1 MDNVDRKCQNR
12 HRCHKCVIMDSAAQC
27 DPEKTQACFCIRV
40 FSRYSFGRIFKT
52 MKSTMFILMEPHKN
66 SNAHRIRQAVLKMF
80 ALATPN
86 LSIRK

>member
-27 DPEKTQACFCIRV
+27 DPEKTQACFCIRI
-40 FSRYSFGRIFKT
+40 FHDILLDEIFKT
-52 MKSTMFILMEPHKN
+52 MKSTMFISMEPLKN
-66 SNAHRIRQAVLKMF
+66 SNVPPISQVVLKMF
-80 ALATPN
+80 AHVTPN